1 MQEIRESAICLCV
14 GCLICSII
22 SIIAPK
28 GGTEKLI
35 KLAVGAFLLLSVI
48 NSVSDIKPDL
58 NLISLSSDSAVT
70 ENVEAVNDF
79 AQDIIKKQLSGHIES
94 VLEQMNIPYEK
105 IEIQMDISD
114 DASIS
119 IGQTTVAVDRTAFL
133 RREQI
138 ENEIFIRTGMKV
150 TLCTQEK

>member
-79 AQDIIKKQLSGHIES
+79 AQNIIKKQLSGHIEA

-119 IGQTTVAVDRTAFL
+119 IEQTTVAVDQTAFL